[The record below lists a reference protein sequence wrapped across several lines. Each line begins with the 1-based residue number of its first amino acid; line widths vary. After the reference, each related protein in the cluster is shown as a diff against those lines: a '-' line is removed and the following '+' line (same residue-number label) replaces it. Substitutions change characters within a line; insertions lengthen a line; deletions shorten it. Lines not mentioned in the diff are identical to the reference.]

1 MTLPLMPK
9 ATAVWLVDNTGL
21 TFDQI
26 ADFTGLHPLEVQGVA
41 DGEIAVGLQGAD
53 PLATLQL
60 TADEIKRCEEDP
72 SARLKLAESDAPKP
86 RARTKGQRYTPVS
99 KRHDR
104 PAAILWL
111 LRYHP
116 ELSDMQ
122 VSKLVGTTKPTI
134 ASVRDRTHW
143 NIQQLKPNDPVS
155 LGLCTQQDLDDA
167 LQKARDKERRRLE
180 RERKD
185 AARKAR
191 DKAAAAAAAPQDA
204 PTQPDA
210 PGEVDESSEPGDGTP
225 EAAAPDM
232 EMGPAPEPQPP
243 HEPELQPAGDVQDV
257 FPDDPAPSGAEP
269 EPEPGA

>member
-1 MTLPLMPK
+1 MTLPLMPR

-26 ADFTGLHPLEVQGVA
+26 AEFTGLHPLEVQGVA

-53 PLATLQL
+53 PLASLQL

-72 SARLKLAESDAPKP
+72 SARLKLAESDSPKP

-116 ELSDMQ
+116 ELSDTQ

-134 ASVRDRTHW
+134 GSVRDRTHW

-167 LQKARDKERRRLE
+167 LQKAREKENRRLE
-180 RERKD
+180 RVRKE

-191 DKAAAAAAAPQDA
+191 DKEAAGAAASPDESTQTDA
-204 PTQPDA
+204 PDA
-210 PGEVDESSEPGDGTP
+210 PDELGGLSDGTP
-225 EAAAPDM
+225 PLAAVETEM
-232 EMGPAPEPQPP
+232 EPEPEPQ
-243 HEPELQPAGDVQDV
+243 PELQPADELQSVFGDE
-257 FPDDPAPSGAEP
+257 PEAEP
-269 EPEPGA
+269 SA